1 MKQTTNSNKIEIV
14 KLQGEI
20 KLIKQS
26 IETIKTN
33 HLVHL
38 DQKVNQIYKI
48 LWLLVTIGLTQIFNL
63 IRQLLVN

>member
-48 LWLLVTIGLTQIFNL
+48 LFHNL
-63 IRQLLVN
+63 D